1 MIIRNNKLMILL
13 FSIVLF
19 SCNTTTKD
27 LNKSHV
33 LKKTNEK
40 NEISNKQSLTETI
53 LIENKIKHAFS
64 NPDKL
69 DLFQVYL
76 KGESILKSKLV
87 FVITNYNGVVLL
99 KEEYSSIDLIGYG
112 LDNNAS
118 NKVQEEFIKKRIAEF
133 FKEDNFSKPAIKLD
147 TEFVSNYSEKQVWD
161 DIKSDQ
167 TAIGFD
173 YLIGEEDGRSI
184 AYSKKFKKVVE
195 FYGCC

>member
-1 MIIRNNKLMILL
+1 MILL

-33 LKKTNEK
+33 VKKTNEK
-40 NEISNKQSLTETI
+40 NEISNKQSLTEKI

-133 FKEDNFSKPAIKLD
+133 FKEDNFSKPAIKFD
-147 TEFVSNYSEKQVWD
+147 SEFESNYSEKNVWD

>member
-1 MIIRNNKLMILL
+1 MILL

-33 LKKTNEK
+33 VKKTNEK